1 MTELSKK
8 IILSQNDIAKLSSE
22 YLNEGRKQETWEIT
36 YVEIEEKTL
45 TARVRMLRTSSL
57 QLTRADFI

>member
-57 QLTRADFI
+57 QLTRADSI